1 MAVEYASVVFAA
13 LIVTVMIIML
23 VVSFSKTKKMKAKS
37 TEGIY
42 KFEIVYS
49 AGTYDVKLNGIILVS
64 KYTFGDAK
72 TWLADH
78 RDHYIL
84 SDKTHYTEE
93 YVVAENGKII
103 RIK

>member
-13 LIVTVMIIML
+13 LLVATMIVML
-23 VVSFSKTKKMKAKS
+23 VVSFSKTKKAKS
-37 TEGIY
+37 IEGIY

-49 AGTYDVKLNGIILVS
+49 AGTYDVRLNGIRLVS
-64 KYTFGDAK
+64 KCTFGDAK

-78 RDHYIL
+78 RDYYML

-93 YVVAENGKII
+93 YVVVENGKII

>member
-1 MAVEYASVVFAA
+1 MAVEYTPIAFAA
-13 LIVTVMIIML
+13 LMVTAMIVMFI
-23 VVSFSKTKKMKAKS
+23 VSLSKTKKTRS

-49 AGTYDVKLNGIILVS
+49 AGTYDVRLNGIRLVS

-72 TWLADH
+72 TWLADN

-84 SDKTHYTEE
+84 SDKIHYIEE
-93 YVVAENGKII
+93 YVIAENGKII